1 MELHFLRKNN
11 FLHIINQD
19 TEMVIKIVGVKNDN
33 VIVNCI
39 P

>member
-1 MELHFLRKNN
+1 MKKH

-19 TEMVIKIVGVKNDN
+19 TEMVIKIVEVKNDN